1 MKMKTYL
8 FAMGLLAAGVT
19 SCTQTGAISLHHG
32 DRSTTNDITVDRPGC
47 KVILGRA
54 VGEDR
59 GFSLLGVIPFKSPS
73 EAKAVDRM
81 YANAR
86 ERGAV
91 PEGNSRQFVNTSI
104 ERSANYFILFS
115 LPVVRSSGDLVEF
128 LNDPPAKK
136 N

>member
-1 MKMKTYL
+1 MKKIAYL
-8 FAMGLLAAGVT
+8 TMCMLAACIT
-19 SCTQTGAISLHHG
+19 SCTQSGMISNHHG
-32 DRSTTNDITVDRPGC
+32 DRSNTNDITVDRPGC

-59 GFSLLGVIPFKSPS
+59 GFKLLGLIPFKSPS
-73 EAKAVDRM
+73 ESKAVDSM

-86 ERGAV
+86 ERGAA

-104 ERSANYFILFS
+104 EHNANYFILFS
-115 LPVVRSSGDLVEF
+115 IPTVRSSGDLVEF
-128 LNDPPAKK
+128 VNDPPAKK